1 MWNNDHEP
9 AEPLRRN
16 PFCRGENC
24 EIYVAAASFTVVAA
38 ILLVGLYFRRRRGKR
53 QGYGLYITY

>member
-1 MWNNDHEP
+1 MWNKDHEP

-38 ILLVGLYFRRRRGKR
+38 ILLVGLYFRRWRGKR
-53 QGYGLYITY
+53 QG